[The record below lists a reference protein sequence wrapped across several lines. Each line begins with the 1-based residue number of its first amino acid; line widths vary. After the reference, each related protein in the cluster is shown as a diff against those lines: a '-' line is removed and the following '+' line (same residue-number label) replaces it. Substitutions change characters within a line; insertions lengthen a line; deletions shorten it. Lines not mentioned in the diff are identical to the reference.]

1 MESLTTE
8 EHPPRGLER
17 EFLYQAVA
25 RQSGLPADMLRAE
38 SYEGLV
44 DHAVQE
50 IQSRLFGQDKAL
62 ARLGAI
68 LKARIAERFVGWD
81 ESIRTLRA
89 TWDRRPIACI
99 LAIGPTGIGKT
110 ETAKE
115 MANLLFGGRL
125 ISLNGSE
132 VGPEAPHGTS
142 MWTGSPPGYVGSDRG
157 GVLTN
162 GLRAHQSG
170 VILVDELEKA
180 DRLAIQN
187 ILIPLMGEGMVTD
200 KNTGETLYA
209 TDHVIFCTSNLSIET
224 KRLHAIGFA
233 SGAREETGEEDLIQ
247 ELSDHLLPEILGRF
261 NGILPYNPLTLE
273 AQWQVWSNLRHEL
286 AGRIGS
292 GTRIVLNEDA
302 RRFVQDRFAVM
313 ETGARGIRDLFVEQ
327 VLPLSVGVSAGSTVH
342 VGVTDARLT
351 RESAPATKSAEQDT

>member
-1 MESLTTE
+1 MNSLT
-8 EHPPRGLER
+8 R
-17 EFLYQAVA
+17 ELLYQAVA

-38 SYEGLV
+38 SYEELI
-44 DHAVQE
+44 DHTVQE
-50 IQSRLFGQDKAL
+50 IQSRLFGQEKTL
-62 ARLGAI
+62 ARLGTI

-89 TWDRRPIACI
+89 TWDRRPIACV
-99 LAIGPTGIGKT
+99 LAVGPTGTGKT
-110 ETAKE
+110 ETAKQV
-115 MANLLFGGRL
+115 ANSLFGGHL

-132 VGPEAPHGTS
+132 VGPDAPHGTS

-162 GLRAHQSG
+162 GLRAHLSG
-170 VILVDELEKA
+170 VILIDELEKA
-180 DRLAIQN
+180 DRSAIQN

-209 TDHVIFCTSNLSIET
+209 TDHVIFCTSNLSIDA

-233 SGAREETGEEDLIQ
+233 SGVCAETREEDLIQ
-247 ELSDHLLPEILGRF
+247 GLSDHLLPEILGRF
-261 NGILPYNPLTLE
+261 NGILSYRPLTLE
-273 AQWQVWSNLRHEL
+273 AQWQVWSNLRYEL
-286 AGRIGS
+286 AGRIGP
-292 GTRIVLNEDA
+292 GTRIVLNEEA

-327 VLPLSVGVSAGSTVH
+327 VLPLSVGISAGSVLH
-342 VGVTDARLT
+342 IGLTDGRLT
-351 RESAPATKSAEQDT
+351 RENAPSIESAVQDA